1 MNFILESRMRYS
13 TGGATVEPSFLL
25 RKFQWR
31 VALWLWI
38 GPVSLAI
45 LMTLFV
51 VPGNSPTIWI
61 GLPFA
66 WCCIAGIVRIVQ
78 ICEEPP
84 TNSVL
89 ADQSDVLPSEQL
101 SVLRKEFPQNEFWVS
116 AQPGRNATTLR
127 HRIYLYQG
135 LIETLSFEEL
145 ELVTKMLSDPIYE
158 LRLRRV
164 AIASLIGLGFAVG
177 TWSCGGDLFIRLGM
191 QTSPAKGVAMVF
203 GFNSWLV
210 IQFSTDV
217 FMCNQS
223 FKRDAQFVE
232 TKEDAELLISAIEK
246 SIPNAERVTQSLSSE
261 RIRRIKA
268 RAEGLAS

>member
-1 MNFILESRMRYS
+1 MRYS
-13 TGGATVEPSFLL
+13 TGGATDEPSLL
-25 RKFQWR
+25 FRKFQWR

-38 GPVSLAI
+38 GPIAYFFIAISLVPPKSSLTFLPGLAFLWGAVAGFIRI
-45 LMTLFV
+45 L
-51 VPGNSPTIWI
+51 
-61 GLPFA
+61 
-66 WCCIAGIVRIVQ
+66 Q

-84 TNSVL
+84 ANSVL

-164 AIASLIGLGFAVG
+164 AIASLIGLGFAAG
-177 TWSCGGDLFIRLGM
+177 AWSSGSELFIRVGIEA
-191 QTSPAKGVAMVF
+191 TSAKTLAMISGVSCWM
-203 GFNSWLV
+203 LL
-210 IQFSTDV
+210 QFAVDI

-223 FKRDAQFVE
+223 FRRDAQFVE
-232 TKEDAELLISAIEK
+232 TKADAELLISAIEK
-246 SIPNAERVTQSLSSE
+246 SIPAAEKVTHSLSSE

-268 RAEGLAS
+268 RAEGLVS

>member
-13 TGGATVEPSFLL
+13 TGGATDEPSLLL

-38 GPVSLAI
+38 GPIAYFFIAISLVPPKSSLTFLPGLAFLWGAVAGFIRI
-45 LMTLFV
+45 L
-51 VPGNSPTIWI
+51 
-61 GLPFA
+61 
-66 WCCIAGIVRIVQ
+66 Q

-84 TNSVL
+84 ANSVV
-89 ADQSDVLPSEQL
+89 ANQSDVLPSEQL

-127 HRIYLYQG
+127 HRIYFYQG

-145 ELVTKMLSDPIYE
+145 ELVTKMLSDPIFE

-164 AIASLIGLGFAVG
+164 AIASLIGLGFAAG
-177 TWSCGGDLFIRLGM
+177 TWSCGSDLFIRLGM
-191 QTSPAKGVAMVF
+191 ETSPAKLVAMVS
-203 GFNSWLV
+203 GVASWLV
-210 IQFSTDV
+210 IQFSADV
-217 FMCNQS
+217 FTCNQS
-223 FKRDAQFVE
+223 FQRDAQFVE